1 MTPALSI
8 SVGFSVETGRGAAMS
23 SSTYQL
29 DGDTRLE
36 SETNGWMTDTRI
48 NRAGVAIHNGL
59 FVDVRPEVVAKC
71 R

>member
-1 MTPALSI
+1 
-8 SVGFSVETGRGAAMS
+8 MS

-36 SETNGWMTDTRI
+36 SETNGWMTDTWI

-59 FVDVRPEVVAKC
+59 FVDVRPEVVAEC